1 LVVRAVIA
9 ASVVLVVIVH
19 SAGAQAVPRTLGGTV
34 RDTLGRPLEGAVIVL
49 NPMEAMRATRA
60 DAGGRFRFDRLTPGR
75 YTVRTTRIGSM
86 PDERVIVVPEEG
98 LQVSITLAP
107 IPYRLDT
114 LTVVA
119 RRSGI
124 FGTTVYR
131 EDFRALGAVEVSVLG
146 TGHRIRTSADGK
158 FSFGDVR
165 PGGWVVKGKRDGFE
179 TTMFAVVV
187 PDTAAVELA
196 MAMDTIRT
204 KAQAIANN
212 RVQDMQ
218 MRINRRDATS
228 SALVVGQEF
237 AAKRGQTLD
246 VALRYSPSFLAK
258 GLVFEN
264 VECIYING
272 LPRPTLLAK
281 DIAADEVAMVEVYNY
296 RGGVSYQ
303 DQQLFR
309 NNGNSCGA
317 GPVQEAFGRGGQQ
330 MRSLRPPKP
339 TTVAYILIWLK

>member
-1 LVVRAVIA
+1 MIHVARGAIWMVLAFA
-9 ASVVLVVIVH
+9 APL
-19 SAGAQAVPRTLGGTV
+19 GAQAVPRTVSGTV
-34 RDTLGRPLEGAVIVL
+34 HDSLGRPLENAVIVL
-49 NPMEAMRATRA
+49 NPMQAMRAARS
-60 DAGGRFRFDRLTPGR
+60 DAGGRFRFDRVDPGR
-75 YTVRTTRIGSM
+75 YTMRTTRIGSM
-86 PDERVIVVPEEG
+86 PDERTIIVPAEG
-98 LQVSITLAP
+98 LQVSITLTP
-107 IPYRLDT
+107 LPYPMDT
-114 LTVVA
+114 LTIVA
-119 RRSGI
+119 RRTGI

-131 EDFRALGAVEVSVLG
+131 QDFRALGAVEVSVLG
-146 TGHRIRTSADGK
+146 TGHRMRTSSDGK
-158 FSFGDVR
+158 FSFGNVR
-165 PGGWVVKGKRDGFE
+165 PGGWVVKGTRDGFE

-196 MAMDTIRT
+196 MAMDTVRT

-218 MRINRRDATS
+218 MRINRMDRNS
-228 SALVVGQEF
+228 SAIVVGQEF
-237 AAKRGQTLD
+237 AAHRGQTLD

-258 GLVFEN
+258 GLVLEN

-281 DIAADEVAMVEVYNY
+281 DIAADQVAMAEVYNY

-309 NNGNSCGA
+309 NNGNACGA
-317 GPVQEAFGRGGQQ
+317 GPVQEVFGPRGSQL
-330 MRSLRPPKP
+330 RSFRPPKP

>member
-1 LVVRAVIA
+1 MVRAVLA
-9 ASVVLVVIVH
+9 ASVMLVVTGPQ
-19 SAGAQAVPRTLGGTV
+19 SGAAQAVPRTLSGTV
-34 RDTLGRPLEGAVIVL
+34 RDTVGRPLEGAVIVL
-49 NPMEAMRATRA
+49 NPMEAMRAARA
-60 DAGGRFRFDRLTPGR
+60 DAGGRFRFDRLNPGR
-75 YTVRTTRIGSM
+75 YTMRTTRIGSM
-86 PDERVIVVPEEG
+86 PDERVIVVPAEG
-98 LQVSITLAP
+98 LQVNITLTP

-114 LTVVA
+114 LTIVA
-119 RRSGI
+119 RRTGI

-146 TGHRIRTSADGK
+146 TGHRMRTSADGR
-158 FSFGDVR
+158 FSFGEVR

-218 MRINRRDATS
+218 MRINRMDANS

-237 AAKRGQTLD
+237 AAQRGQTLD

-258 GLVFEN
+258 GLVLEN

-281 DIAADEVAMVEVYNY
+281 DIAADQVAMAEVYNY

-317 GPVQEAFGRGGQQ
+317 GPVQEVFGRGGQQ